1 MTHHPLENIVII
13 LKGTKHPGNIGSTAR
28 AMNNM
33 GLKTM
38 ILADPQCEINEES
51 FRLAKAGR
59 VVLAQAKK
67 CCSLKSALRGIKF
80 LVGTTGKTGGDRAQA
95 YAPRLLAPRI
105 MGHATQQKVGILF
118 GPEDTGL
125 VDSDLAPCQMLIRI
139 PAHPKARSINLA
151 QAVMLVSYELFLA
164 QYECEPARGPKLAA
178 VEQVEAMYSQLEKAL
193 QDIGFLQKQNTRHMM
208 FGLRRIMGRAGLQP
222 RDVGIFRGI
231 ARQIAWY
238 ARKDPPDG
246 PSS

>member
-13 LKGTKHPGNIGSTAR
+13 LKGTKHPGNIGSAAR

-33 GLKTM
+33 GLKTLV
-38 ILADPQCEINEES
+38 LADPQCEVNEES
-51 FRLAKAGR
+51 FRLAKAGED
-59 VVLAQAKK
+59 VLARVKSFR
-67 CCSLKSALRGIKF
+67 SLKSAWRGIRM

-95 YAPRLLAPRI
+95 YSPRLLAPRI
-105 MGHATQQKVGILF
+105 INHAARQKVGILF

-139 PAHPKARSINLA
+139 PTHPNACSINLA

-164 QYECEPARGPKLAA
+164 QLERDPARVPKLAA

-193 QDIGFLQKQNTRHMM
+193 QDIGFLQEQNTKHMM
-208 FGLRRIMGRAGLQP
+208 FGLRRIMGRAGLET

-238 ARKDPPDG
+238 SRKGSPDG
-246 PSS
+246 R